1 MPFKLY
7 QSNETVEEREI
18 NYTEKLCSYMVDI
31 IVKNPEWTKPMNH
44 LYFMVK
50 SMNSLAEWV
59 RLFEFAWKLKIL
71 PVSQPLDRVPKK
83 LRVLTDFQG
92 KKDFL
97 YNYQQNVVG
106 FYVW

>member
-1 MPFKLY
+1 MPVKLY
-7 QSNETVEEREI
+7 QSNETIEEGEI
-18 NYTEKLCSYMVDI
+18 NYTEKLCSCTGDI
-31 IVKNPEWTKPMNH
+31 IIKNSKWTKAMNH

-59 RLFEFAWKLKIL
+59 RLFESAWKLKIL

-83 LRVLTDFQG
+83 LGVLTDFQG
-92 KKDFL
+92 KGDFL